1 MDLVHGGPWRDLSS
15 SPHGK
20 LRRRLTS
27 GLEKGNICAFGGPLS
42 FSFLQGSKHRTHDRF
57 PDLALGFSPDI
68 LQVAGVRG
76 ANSSFSCW
84 RCLRS
89 FGKKGDIYNILWALV
104 FGFATLNILGLVARR
119 FEPNRNRLNFG
130 ETIAIM
136 VVIVSILL
144 LGWEMLNLFK
154 IFPIKLHPH
163 D

>member
-1 MDLVHGGPWRDLSS
+1 MPLS
-15 SPHGK
+15 
-20 LRRRLTS
+20 LTS
-27 GLEKGNICAFGGPLS
+27 LLTSLPTSMTRLESAIRFQ
-42 FSFLQGSKHRTHDRF
+42 FLLLVVFED
-57 PDLALGFSPDI
+57 
-68 LQVAGVRG
+68 
-76 ANSSFSCW
+76 
-84 RCLRS
+84 

-136 VVIVSILL
+136 VVIVSIVL

-154 IFPIKLHPH
+154 IFPIKLQRH